1 MLRKSYNGNPLNSII
16 RDGDV
21 EGEIIIDTENLL
33 EQFLS
38 GLGVCG
44 ILAAIAGGL
53 IFGLELLST
62 QPLFSGSDHLP
73 IKMVVGGVAVGVLGI
88 YLRSLV
94 DFYYILDLNNRV
106 IKYHSRYLN
115 NHSRR
120 EICEFSDVHSLV
132 VDSKKTRRSKKVGK
146 RTRYY
151 DEWHYGLV
159 MISNQGKVTRFM
171 SRDVS
176 GRENVRQKG
185 RLLAESLGVELH
197 SEPEK
202 VFRLKMGEQ
211 GPEIDWT
218 DRTRFE
224 ELATAGCL
232 TLLVLFLGQL
242 AYLMIKSL

>member
-1 MLRKSYNGNPLNSII
+1 MLEKSYNGNPLNSVI

-38 GLGVCG
+38 GLGVSG

-53 IFGLELLST
+53 IFGLDLLST

-73 IKMVVGGVAVGVLGI
+73 IKLVVGGVAVGALGL

-106 IKYHSRYLN
+106 IKYYSRYLD
-115 NHSRR
+115 NHSWR
-120 EICEFSDVHSLV
+120 EAYDFSDVHSLV
-132 VDSKKTRRSKKVGK
+132 VDSKKTRRSRKVGK

-151 DEWHYGLV
+151 DEWQYGLV
-159 MISNQGKVTRFM
+159 MISNKGKITRFI
-171 SRDVS
+171 SRNVS
-176 GRENVRQKG
+176 GMENVRQKG

-211 GPEIDWT
+211 GPEITWA

-224 ELATAGCL
+224 ELATAGCM

-242 AYLMIKSL
+242 AYLTLSHL

>member
-1 MLRKSYNGNPLNSII
+1 
-16 RDGDV
+16 
-21 EGEIIIDTENLL
+21 
-33 EQFLS
+33 
-38 GLGVCG
+38 
-44 ILAAIAGGL
+44 
-53 IFGLELLST
+53 
-62 QPLFSGSDHLP
+62 
-73 IKMVVGGVAVGVLGI
+73 
-88 YLRSLV
+88 
-94 DFYYILDLNNRV
+94 
-106 IKYHSRYLN
+106 
-115 NHSRR
+115 
-120 EICEFSDVHSLV
+120 
-132 VDSKKTRRSKKVGK
+132 
-146 RTRYY
+146 
-151 DEWHYGLV
+151 

-211 GPEIDWT
+211 GPEITWA

>member
-1 MLRKSYNGNPLNSII
+1 
-16 RDGDV
+16 
-21 EGEIIIDTENLL
+21 
-33 EQFLS
+33 
-38 GLGVCG
+38 
-44 ILAAIAGGL
+44 
-53 IFGLELLST
+53 
-62 QPLFSGSDHLP
+62 
-73 IKMVVGGVAVGVLGI
+73 MVVGGVAVGVLGI

-106 IKYHSRYLN
+106 IKYHSRYLD

-120 EICEFSDVHSLV
+120 EVCEFSDVHSLV

-171 SRDVS
+171 SRVVS

-211 GPEIDWT
+211 GPEITWT